1 MLKSNVLMTASA
13 VAVCCGQVAMAEFY
27 SDPIGDHGTTNTNL
41 DIVEIGVTNDASHV
55 FIDITTDGFESWTK
69 YMVFL
74 DYAAGGITGNSNP
87 WFRNVDMS
95 ENAIDAFS
103 GIWVNGG
110 GGSQTFTNDGS
121 TWNESGGG
129 SVTSISGNTVSLQFS
144 LDDLGIGVG
153 DVIKFDVGTTGENQ
167 GDPAIDLISVGSTAA
182 TWGGIATAGDLRSY
196 TLVPAPGSIA
206 LLGLAGFATRRR
218 RA

>member
-1 MLKSNVLMTASA
+1 MLKSNVLMTATA
-13 VAVCCGQVAMAEFY
+13 VVVCFGQVAMAEFY
-27 SDPIGDHGTTNTNL
+27 SDPIGDHGPSNTNL

-103 GIWVNGG
+103 GIWANDGG
-110 GGSQTFTNDGS
+110 DSQTFTNDGS

-144 LDDLGIGVG
+144 LITFGIGVG
-153 DVIKFDVGTTGENQ
+153 DVIKFDVATTGGSN
-167 GDPAIDLISVGSTAA
+167 GDPATDLVSTGSTSAD
-182 TWGGIATAGDLRSY
+182 WGGVATAGDLRSY

-206 LLGLAGFATRRR
+206 LLGLAGLVTRRR